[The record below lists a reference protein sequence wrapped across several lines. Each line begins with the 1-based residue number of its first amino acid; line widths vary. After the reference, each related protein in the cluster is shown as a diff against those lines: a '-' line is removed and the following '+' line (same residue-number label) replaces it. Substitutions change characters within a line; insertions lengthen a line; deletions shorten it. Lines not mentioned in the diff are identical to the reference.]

1 MERITAEKK
10 NTFAKESY
18 SMEKVFFVFGRPTN
32 RDLQAKASTD
42 CSAILTNQLSF
53 LDVQHM
59 LCGFLLPH
67 TAQATEQNSGNAPAV
82 LAW

>member
-1 MERITAEKK
+1 
-10 NTFAKESY
+10 
-18 SMEKVFFVFGRPTN
+18 MEKVFFVLGRPTN

-59 LCGFLLPH
+59 LCGFLSAHSTSYGARIAGALR
-67 TAQATEQNSGNAPAV
+67 QC
-82 LAW
+82 